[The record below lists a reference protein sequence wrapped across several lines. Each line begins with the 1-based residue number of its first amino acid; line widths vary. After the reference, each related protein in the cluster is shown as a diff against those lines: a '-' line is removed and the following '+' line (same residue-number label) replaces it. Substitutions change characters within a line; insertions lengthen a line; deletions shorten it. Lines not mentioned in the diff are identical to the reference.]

1 MAPPRTE
8 AVAVDVHCLVPLRV
22 MVSVGFLVTSI
33 VRMVES
39 YERVAQRV
47 ETVFQ
52 GLMGGGTGG
61 EEQLGWYSNWIHLS
75 VVHVRV
81 Y

>member
-1 MAPPRTE
+1 VAPPRTE
-8 AVAVDVHCLVPLRV
+8 VVAVDVHCLVPLRV

-33 VRMVES
+33 VQMVES

-52 GLMGGGTGG
+52 GLTGGGTGG
-61 EEQLGWYSNWIHLS
+61 AEQLGRYLNWVHLS